1 MRCGLLGKTLGH
13 SYSPA
18 LHAMLGDYS
27 YALFEKTEAELPDF
41 LRGGGWDGLN
51 VTIPYKKAVV
61 PYCAALSPAAERLQS
76 VNTLVRRPDGTIYG
90 DNTDLAGFLFLFDGS
105 GLDVRGKKALVL
117 GSGGASVTVCE
128 ALRQRGAGQVVV
140 ISRFGPDNY
149 DNLDRHADAAL
160 IVNATPVGMY
170 PRCGEAP
177 LSLAPFPN
185 LEGVL
190 DLIYNPARTALCL
203 EAERRDLVARGG
215 LAMLAAQARASAEQF
230 LGREIPA
237 DRVGALTEALRKK
250 TENLILVGM
259 PGCGKTTVG
268 RALAAKLGRPFLDAD
283 EELVRTAGRSIPE
296 IFAQEGE
303 AGFRARETEVLRR
316 LGGGSGAVVA
326 TGGGA
331 VLREENYDALHQN
344 GHIVWLRRDLGLLP
358 REGRPLSKNADLA
371 AMYEARAPRY
381 ARFADAAV
389 ENDGTPEDAA
399 EAIISNW

>member
-1 MRCGLLGKTLGH
+1 M
-13 SYSPA
+13 
-18 LHAMLGDYS
+18 
-27 YALFEKTEAELPDF
+27 
-41 LRGGGWDGLN
+41 
-51 VTIPYKKAVV
+51 
-61 PYCAALSPAAERLQS
+61 
-76 VNTLVRRPDGTIYG
+76 
-90 DNTDLAGFLFLFDGS
+90 
-105 GLDVRGKKALVL
+105 L

-177 LSLAPFPN
+177 LSLTPFPN

-203 EAERRDLVARGG
+203 EAERRGLVARGG

-283 EELVRTAGRSIPE
+283 EELVRTACRSIPE

-344 GHIVWLRRDLGLLP
+344 GQIVWLRRDLGLLP

-381 ARFADAAV
+381 ARFADATV

>member
-1 MRCGLLGKTLGH
+1 
-13 SYSPA
+13 
-18 LHAMLGDYS
+18 
-27 YALFEKTEAELPDF
+27 
-41 LRGGGWDGLN
+41 
-51 VTIPYKKAVV
+51 
-61 PYCAALSPAAERLQS
+61 
-76 VNTLVRRPDGTIYG
+76 
-90 DNTDLAGFLFLFDGS
+90 
-105 GLDVRGKKALVL
+105 
-117 GSGGASVTVCE
+117 
-128 ALRQRGAGQVVV
+128 
-140 ISRFGPDNY
+140 
-149 DNLDRHADAAL
+149 
-160 IVNATPVGMY
+160 
-170 PRCGEAP
+170 
-177 LSLAPFPN
+177 
-185 LEGVL
+185 
-190 DLIYNPARTALCL
+190 
-203 EAERRDLVARGG
+203 
-215 LAMLAAQARASAEQF
+215 MLAAQARASAEQF

-250 TENLILVGM
+250 TEKLILVCM